1 MVGFERELE
10 VGHHGVAFVAAGGEE
25 DGGPEVFE
33 KGEVGGPV
41 LDRLVEDG
49 ADLGVASNLGVEA
62 VDQV

>member
-10 VGHHGVAFVAAGGEE
+10 MSHHGVAFVAACGEE
-25 DGGPEVFE
+25 DGGPKVFE

-49 ADLGVASNLGVEA
+49 ADLGIAPNLGVEA
-62 VDQV
+62 IDQV